1 VTNASVIDKSIRLE
15 AAQLLNRL
23 GISNTDLFLDE
34 ISGWMVAEIIE
45 HDPTFFHRI
54 NDTFFRRLER
64 VGGIG
69 LSPGMEG
76 MIIAAIGM
84 VGEPPSPKSI
94 KEKYKARAALCL
106 ALKENL
112 GDDFLLQGFISQ
124 LEFIHEASLRQIA
137 LSEITA
143 GRREKS
149 APTYILRMMIHVFE
163 LAEGDLSLSRPDGN
177 NYEGP
182 FARFLS
188 EVWGVVPQQHRPISP
203 EEFVRKAV
211 KLLRQST
218 RQEGGLL
225 RSWHHEPGPPP
236 QRRTNSKPPKSRD
249 KNAV

>member
-1 VTNASVIDKSIRLE
+1 MIMHQETCSVKYIVP
-15 AAQLLNRL
+15 
-23 GISNTDLFLDE
+23 DLFLDQ

-45 HDPTFFHRI
+45 HDPNFFHRI

-64 VGGIG
+64 ISEIR
-69 LSPGMEG
+69 LSPGTEG

-84 VGEPPSPKSI
+84 VGEPPSPTSI
-94 KEKYKARAALCL
+94 KERYKTRAALCL

-112 GDDFLLQGFISQ
+112 GNEFLLQDFISQ
-124 LEFIHEASLRQIA
+124 LEFIHEAALRQVA

-143 GRREKS
+143 KSGRRERS
-149 APTYILRMMIHVFE
+149 APTYILRIMIHVFE
-163 LAEGDLSLSRPDGN
+163 LAGGDLSLSRPDGS

-188 EVWGVVPQQHRPISP
+188 EVWTVVPIQHRPVSP

-218 RQEGGLL
+218 RQEGGVL
-225 RSWHHEPGPPP
+225 RSFHRKHRPPP
-236 QRRTNSKPPKSRD
+236 QRRTNSKPPLSRD